1 MDKCLNLCENVVE
14 NGLVLTF
21 EKDQS
26 CTLVQ
31 LCDKPINHGASD
43 IRIIAREWRKGKQRK
58 NLETLR
64 QIIIDPQPLDKTVQ
78 NILEWCVEE
87 LREKYHIADSNC
99 QHFSSNLWNNFSSQL
114 YPNPSKY
121 LSVPTLRWIRAP
133 ELFYLIFLQK
143 AKTD

>member
-1 MDKCLNLCENVVE
+1 MDKCLNLCENFVE

-26 CTLVQ
+26 FILVQ
-31 LCDKPINHGASD
+31 LWDKPINHGASD
-43 IRIIAREWRKGKQRK
+43 IRVIARERRNGKQRK

-87 LREKYHIADSNC
+87 LQEKYHIADSNC

-121 LSVPTLRWIRAP
+121 LSVRRRPRPRDH
-133 ELFYLIFLQK
+133 
-143 AKTD
+143 AKFRSYGF